1 MGQKVNP
8 NSLRIGYIKGWESN
22 WFSSKKEYADK
33 LIEDH
38 QIRTYLEARMAKA
51 NIARIVI
58 ERTLKRIIITVHS
71 AKPGV
76 IIGKG
81 GGEVER
87 IKEELHKITQKEIYI
102 NIYEIKRPALYAKL
116 VADAI
121 AYQVQARVSYKRAI
135 RNAIADTM
143 REGAQGVKVRASG
156 RLGGLEIARSEVA
169 KEGRIPLHTLR
180 ADIDYAL
187 SEAQTV
193 YGKIGVKVWIFRNEI
208 YQRSSLTPDPTTA
221 LQSTGGRQMRSNNNN
236 KKNTL
241 KKESKISKIH

>member
-121 AYQVQARVSYKRAI
+121 AHQVQARVSYKRAI

-156 RLGGLEIARSEVA
+156 RLGGLEIARSEA
-169 KEGRIPLHTLR
+169 FKEGRVPLHTLR

-193 YGKIGVKVWIFRNEI
+193 YGKIGIKVWIFRNEI
-208 YQRSSLTPDPTTA
+208 YQRSNLTSDPVIA
-221 LQSTGGRQMRSNNNN
+221 PQPSVDRQMRND

-241 KKESKISKIH
+241 KKESKISKIR